1 MKEVSSME
9 ILYGLETMEGFALQA
24 GLVILFALALFTWIG
39 GVLEHRAAR
48 EAKEKEEEEVPTR
61 LRKAA

>member
-1 MKEVSSME
+1 ME
-9 ILYGLETMEGFALQA
+9 FSIIETVEGFALQA

-39 GVLEHRAAR
+39 GVLEHKAAR
-48 EAKEKEEEEVPTR
+48 EAKEKEEEVPTR